1 MIAGIETGGTKVIC
15 GIIDPESPAE
25 LVDSRRFPT
34 TSPAETIGRIE
45 EFLKDAD
52 ARHGIDA
59 LGVATFGPVNVE
71 PSLPRYGWITGT
83 GKPGWANTKLLERL
97 TTASRVPTALL
108 SDVSGAAL
116 GEQRWGAGH
125 DIPSVAY
132 ATFGTGVG
140 VGVIVNGQVLH
151 GNGYPEFGHL
161 LVRRHPLDDYVGS
174 CPFHGDCLEGLAAGP
189 SVIARWRSDSS
200 HLDPRVRRQA
210 FEILGFY
217 IAQTVAAAAYTT
229 GVQRVVVGGG
239 VLKAEGLLDEA
250 RRQLVTVTGGPMAGH
265 AIPSDP
271 YDFIVSPALG
281 DLSGVL
287 GAAAAAIGVL
297 EAAEARHHGT
307 QQSPRTSL
315 IVSGA
320 GNRLLGL
327 TKEHEA
333 SRHQPTHG

>member
-15 GIIDPESPAE
+15 GIIDPASPAD

-34 TSPAETIGRIE
+34 TTPGETIARIDA
-45 EFLKDAD
+45 FLNDAD
-52 ARHGIDA
+52 ERLGIDA

-97 TTASRVPTALL
+97 RMSSRVPTALL

-116 GEQRWGAGH
+116 GEQRWGAGR
-125 DIPSVAY
+125 DIPSVAF

-140 VGVIVNGQVLH
+140 VGVVVDGHVLH

-161 LVRRHPLDDYVGS
+161 LVRRHPLDDYAGN

-189 SVIARWRSDSS
+189 SVIARWGADSS
-200 HLDPRVRRQA
+200 HLDARLRQPA
-210 FEILGFY
+210 YEILGFY

-239 VLKAEGLLDEA
+239 VLKADGLLDEA
-250 RRQLVTVTGGPMAGH
+250 RRQLLTVTGGPMAGH
-265 AIPSDP
+265 AIASDP

-287 GAAAAAIGVL
+287 GAAAAAL
-297 EAAEARHHGT
+297 D
-307 QQSPRTSL
+307 
-315 IVSGA
+315 
-320 GNRLLGL
+320 LLGEAPHPAPPKPL
-327 TKEHEA
+327 TLTGHRPA
-333 SRHQPTHG
+333 STSRVPSG